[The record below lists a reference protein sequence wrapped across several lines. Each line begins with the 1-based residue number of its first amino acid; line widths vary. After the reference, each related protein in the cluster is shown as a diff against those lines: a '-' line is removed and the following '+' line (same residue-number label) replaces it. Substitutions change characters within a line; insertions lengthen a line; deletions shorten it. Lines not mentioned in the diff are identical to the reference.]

1 MSQSVRKSIGDSQS
15 PKGLP
20 FNRALRTFEIPC
32 LSEARYIMNRLMRLV
47 LLVFA
52 LSLIATSVPAYAQ
65 DLPSISEKT
74 TDLDHRAGYF
84 DVYWDESS
92 GKLWL
97 KVNRFDEDFLYVNSQ
112 PAGLGSNDIG
122 LDRNQLGGTRI
133 VRFERVG
140 PKVLLLAPN
149 MNYRALSE
157 NAAERKAVEDAF
169 APSILWGFKVA
180 AESNGMVLID
190 VTDFIV
196 RDAQGVVGRLK
207 ARDQGTYRLDDSR
220 SALHPEMIKSFPKNT
235 EMEARL
241 TFTSDSPGPLV
252 GTVAADPRS
261 VTLRVRHS
269 FIELPPPG
277 YTPRKADP
285 RSGFG
290 TLSFA
295 DYATPIGTDIRKRFI
310 RRHRLQ
316 KVNPD
321 SAMSAAIEPI
331 VYYLDPGTPEPVRS
345 ALLDGAR
352 WWNEAFEAAGYID
365 AFRVEMLPDDAD
377 PMDVRYNMI
386 NWVHRSTRGWSY
398 GSSVSDPRTGEII
411 KGHVSLGSLRVR
423 QDYLLAEGLLAPYSP
438 LRMSTA
444 NQDPMLEMALAR
456 IRQLSAHEV
465 GHTLGLQHNF
475 ASSVNA
481 RASVMDYPAP
491 LATLGQ
497 NGRIELS
504 NAYDE
509 GIGKWDEYTI
519 RYGYSDFPDGIDE
532 SLALA
537 AIIEAYSEE
546 GMHFITDSDARPAG
560 AAHPRANLWDN
571 GEDVFSALMT
581 EMSVRAVALD
591 DFGVANIRSGQPMA
605 TMEEVLVPLYLH
617 HRYQINATV
626 KMIGGVYYT
635 YNMRGDKQAM
645 PEPVGARQQRKAL
658 DVLLET
664 LSPAA
669 LALPPQIR
677 TQIPPRPPGYRPHR
691 ELFGGYTGLI
701 FDPYAP
707 AEVVASQVL
716 GLILHPQRTARV
728 VNQNDFN
735 EGLPSLGEV
744 LTAVSQRIWKID
756 IDSDPYY
763 AELQRV
769 VQQVWTDVLLEAAS
783 NSSASPAVRAR
794 VNQHLRE
801 IHIWIEDHPAPSRDQ
816 ESKAHRFAVFDQ
828 IDRFLFR
835 DYQPTEK
842 YPGISPPPGD
852 PIGSGESSFLQR
864 QSERRSIWNEWWD
877 ELLFCATDT

>member
-1 MSQSVRKSIGDSQS
+1 MKS
-15 PKGLP
+15 
-20 FNRALRTFEIPC
+20 T
-32 LSEARYIMNRLMRLV
+32 RLLF
-47 LLVFA
+47 LLVFT
-52 LSLIATSVPAYAQ
+52 LNLIATSRVATAQ
-65 DLPSISEKT
+65 DLPSIADKT
-74 TDLDHRAGYF
+74 DDLDGREGYF
-84 DVYWDESS
+84 DVYWDENS
-92 GKLWL
+92 GKVWL
-97 KVNRFDEDFLYVNSQ
+97 KVSRFDEDFLYVNSQ

-140 PKVLLLAPN
+140 PKVLLVAPN
-149 MNYRALSE
+149 MNYRALSD

-169 APSILWGFKVA
+169 APSILWGFKVE
-180 AESNGMVLID
+180 AESDGTVLID
-190 VTDFIV
+190 ATDFIV
-196 RDAQGVVGRLK
+196 RDAQRVVSRLK
-207 ARDQGTYRLDDSR
+207 GRNQGTYILDASR
-220 SALHPEMIKSFPKNT
+220 SAPHPEMIKSFPKNT

-241 TFTSDSPGPLV
+241 TFTSDSPGQLV
-252 GTVAADPRS
+252 STVAADARS

-269 FIELPPPG
+269 FIELPPAG

-290 TLSFA
+290 TLSYA

-321 SAMSAAIEPI
+321 SAMSPAVEPI

-438 LRMSTA
+438 LRTNAA

-465 GHTLGLQHNF
+465 GHTLGLSHNF
-475 ASSVNA
+475 ASSVNN

-491 LATLGQ
+491 LATLNQ

-504 NAYDE
+504 DAYDQ
-509 GIGKWDEYTI
+509 GIGTWDEFTI
-519 RYGYSDFPDGIDE
+519 RYGYSDFPEGIDE
-532 SLALA
+532 SQSLISL
-537 AIIEAYSEE
+537 INGYIEE
-546 GMHFITDSDARPAG
+546 GMYFITDTDARPAG

-571 GEDVFSALMT
+571 GEDVFSAMT
-581 EMSVRAVALD
+581 MEMNVRAAALD
-591 DFGVANIRSGQPMA
+591 DFGVANIKPGQPMA
-605 TMEEVLVPLYLH
+605 MLEEVLVPLYLH

-635 YNMRGDKQAM
+635 YNLRGDSQPM
-645 PEPVGARQQRKAL
+645 PEPVGARQQRQAL
-658 DVLLET
+658 DMLLET
-664 LSPAA
+664 LSPAV
-669 LALPPQIR
+669 LALPPQVR
-677 TQIPPRPPGYRPHR
+677 TLIPPRPPGYEPHR

-707 AEVVASQVL
+707 AEVLASQVL
-716 GLILHPQRTARV
+716 GLIVHPQRTARI

-735 EGLPSLGEV
+735 GGLPNLSEV
-744 LTAVSQRIWKID
+744 LTTVSRHVWESKVHN
-756 IDSDPYY
+756 DPYY
-763 AELQRV
+763 AELQRL
-769 VQQVWTDVLLEAAS
+769 VQQVWTDVLLEASS
-783 NSSASPAVRAR
+783 NSSTSPAVRAR

-801 IHIWIEDHPAPSRDQ
+801 IHVWIEENPGPSRDQ
-816 ESKAHRFAVFDQ
+816 ETKSHRFTVFDQ

-835 DYQPTEK
+835 DYEPTEK

-852 PIGSGESSFLQR
+852 PIGSGKTNFIQR
-864 QSERRSIWNEWWD
+864 QTQRRNIWDEWWD
-877 ELLFCATDT
+877 QLLFCATDV